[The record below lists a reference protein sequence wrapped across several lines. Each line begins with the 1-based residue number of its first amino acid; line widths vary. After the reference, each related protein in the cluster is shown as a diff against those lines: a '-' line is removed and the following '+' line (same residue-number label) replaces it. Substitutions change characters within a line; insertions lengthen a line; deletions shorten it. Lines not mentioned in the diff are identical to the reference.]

1 MPDRLINALLAKG
14 WTYAIIS
21 LRAQIAEQRLRD
33 RNLGRRECERLMK
46 VCECEARINIDELEE
61 DE

>member
-46 VCECEARINIDELEE
+46 VAELEARINLEELE
-61 DE
+61 D